1 MLVSDVIYQAFRI
14 CGVLGNAQRNFQTSG
29 SYYADA
35 LLILNAMLDQ
45 WNAQK
50 LTILSYSINDF
61 DLVAGQ
67 QEYTIGVSGN
77 FNITRPSKIERA
89 GLVYTSA
96 NPAQPIEVP
105 MEILTLDGW
114 KSLPQKNVCSVYPL
128 QLYYDMQYNA
138 GLGNIYVYPIPNQIN
153 PLRLYLWSV
162 AGQFANVGATVQVAP
177 GYVKAMQYC
186 LAKELAMQFPE
197 RAHWTPQLE
206 KEANDAFDWLKS
218 LNVMMTDLVCDE
230 AIINTPGGMWNWR
243 TGSYQGRAF

>member
-1 MLVSDVIYQAFRI
+1 
-14 CGVLGNAQRNFQTSG
+14 
-29 SYYADA
+29 
-35 LLILNAMLDQ
+35 
-45 WNAQK
+45 
-50 LTILSYSINDF
+50 
-61 DLVAGQ
+61 
-67 QEYTIGVSGN
+67 
-77 FNITRPSKIERA
+77 
-89 GLVYTSA
+89 
-96 NPAQPIEVP
+96 
-105 MEILTLDGW
+105 
-114 KSLPQKNVCSVYPL
+114 
-128 QLYYDMQYNA
+128 MQYNA